1 MFFEG
6 NDEEHWMLK
15 DVNLLLM
22 VQLVNQVVQ
31 YQVTGMMV

>member
-1 MFFEG
+1 MFFED

-22 VQLVNQVVQ
+22 VQLINQVVQ
-31 YQVTGMMV
+31 YQVNIVMV

>member
-6 NDEEHWMLK
+6 NNEEHWMLK

-22 VQLVNQVVQ
+22 VQLINQVVQ
-31 YQVTGMMV
+31 YQVNIVMV

>member
-1 MFFEG
+1 MFFED

-22 VQLVNQVVQ
+22 VQLINQVV
-31 YQVTGMMV
+31 

>member
-6 NDEEHWMLK
+6 NDEEHWMVK

-22 VQLVNQVVQ
+22 VQLANQVVQ
-31 YQVTGMMV
+31 YQVNVVMV

>member
-6 NDEEHWMLK
+6 NNEEHWMLK

-22 VQLVNQVVQ
+22 VQ
-31 YQVTGMMV
+31 YQVNVVMV